1 MDSLTESWANRQ
13 ADGLIDRAGQTDR
26 QTDSLTELGKP
37 RRSTNKKGDR
47 ENLHSETD
55 IRGKRRRNRQTGD
68 RKTDRD
74 REKKYLYYECRQ
86 N

>member
-1 MDSLTESWANRQ
+1 M
-13 ADGLIDRAGQTDR
+13 
-26 QTDSLTELGKP
+26 TELGKP

-55 IRGKRRRNRQTGD
+55 IQGKRRRNRQTGD